1 MLVLQRGESF
11 EEIEEE
17 RKSSSHDRFP
27 LRRSLGFESKHDS
40 EKISDCYQLGLTQI
54 LVITNDLLDFSAS
67 AREILDDLI
76 KFN

>member
-1 MLVLQRGESF
+1 MT
-11 EEIEEE
+11 
-17 RKSSSHDRFP
+17 
-27 LRRSLGFESKHDS
+27 LRRSLIVINWVS
-40 EKISDCYQLGLTQI
+40 

>member
-40 EKISDCYQLGLTQI
+40 ETVSYTHLT
-54 LVITNDLLDFSAS
+54 LPTKLEV
-67 AREILDDLI
+67 
-76 KFN
+76 

>member
-11 EEIEEE
+11 EEIQEE

-40 EKISDCYQLGLTQI
+40 EKISDCDQLGLTQI